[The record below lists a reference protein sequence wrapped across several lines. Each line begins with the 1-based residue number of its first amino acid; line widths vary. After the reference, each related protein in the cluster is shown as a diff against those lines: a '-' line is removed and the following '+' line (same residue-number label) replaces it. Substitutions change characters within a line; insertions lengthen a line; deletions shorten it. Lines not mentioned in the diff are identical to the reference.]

1 MEEHGRDHATLA
13 VVPTAR
19 YRPRPRNPAVEAPTQ
34 QHPTDM
40 AIRVTEAKKG
50 MVVRYENDLYQI
62 TRYDHLTPGN
72 LRAIHHVYL
81 KNLKNGRQKE
91 VRMKTS
97 DTLDIVYL
105 DSREAQYL
113 FKDSLGY
120 TFMDNETFEQFVLSA
135 EVVGESMQY
144 ITDNSNATVVF
155 CDGEALTVQLP
166 PIVTLEVKETEDA
179 VRGDTVSAVQKPAT
193 MSTGLVVKVPAHIKV
208 GEMLKISSETGE
220 FMGRA

>member
-1 MEEHGRDHATLA
+1 
-13 VVPTAR
+13 
-19 YRPRPRNPAVEAPTQ
+19 
-34 QHPTDM
+34 M

-105 DSREAQYL
+105 DSRESQYL

-120 TFMDNETFEQFVLSA
+120 TFMDNENFEQFVLNA
-135 EVVGESMQY
+135 EVVGDSMKF
-144 ITDNSNATVVF
+144 ITDNSTVTVVF

-166 PIVTLEVKETEDA
+166 PAVELEIVQTEDA

-193 MSTGLVVKVPAHIKV
+193 CNTGLEIKVPAHIKV
-208 GEMLKISSETGE
+208 GEKVRVSTETGE

>member
-1 MEEHGRDHATLA
+1 
-13 VVPTAR
+13 
-19 YRPRPRNPAVEAPTQ
+19 
-34 QHPTDM
+34 M

-50 MVVRYENDLYQI
+50 MVVRFENDLYQI

-97 DTLDIVYL
+97 DTLDQVFL
-105 DSREAQYL
+105 DSRDAQYL

-120 TFMDNETFEQFVLSA
+120 TFMDNDNFEQFVLSA
-135 EVVGESMQY
+135 DVVGESMQY
-144 ITDNSNATVVF
+144 ITDNSTVTVVF
-155 CDGEALTVQLP
+155 CEGEALTVQLP
-166 PIVTLEVKETEDA
+166 AAVVLEVVSTEDA

-193 MSTGLVVKVPAHIKV
+193 LNTGLVVKVPAHIKV
-208 GEMLKISSETGE
+208 GEKIKVSPETGE
-220 FMGRA
+220 FLGRA

>member
-1 MEEHGRDHATLA
+1 
-13 VVPTAR
+13 
-19 YRPRPRNPAVEAPTQ
+19 
-34 QHPTDM
+34 M

-50 MVVRYENDLYQI
+50 MVIRFEGDLYQI

-81 KNLKNGRQKE
+81 KHLKNGRQKE

-97 DTLDIVYL
+97 DQLDLVFL

-120 TFMDNETFEQFVLSA
+120 TFMDNENYEQFVLSA
-135 EVVGESMQY
+135 EVIGDAMQY
-144 ITDNSNATVVF
+144 ITENSSVTVVF
-155 CDGEALTVQLP
+155 CEGEALTVQLP
-166 PIVTLEVKETEDA
+166 PTVELEIVETEEA
-179 VRGDTVSAVQKPAT
+179 ARGDTVSNVQKPAKC
-193 MSTGLVVKVPAHIKV
+193 STGLMIKVPAHIKQ
-208 GEMLKISSETGE
+208 GERVRVSTDTGE